1 MSLADLIDV
10 FEMEPPPIP
19 EGQDLED
26 FLLSPAQPDLIVSH
40 LRRRSISAIVESL
53 LGDRR
58 VHFRRREDGIEIE
71 LTDLR
76 PGGSERSLV
85 TFEEKMMIFM
95 TRGFAE
101 ISRSGQVES
110 AEMECGTCLG
120 IIPAGRNCCLSCGSA
135 AVQRGTIPKSVT
147 YSHLEPA
154 AGRSNEELLGRLW
167 ELLNAAS
174 I

>member
-10 FEMEPPPIP
+10 FEMEPPPMP

-40 LRRRSISAIVESL
+40 LRRRSISGILESL
-53 LGDRR
+53 LGGRR
-58 VHFRRREDGIEIE
+58 VDFHDEDDGIEIV

-76 PGGSERSLV
+76 PGGNQRSLV
-85 TFEEKMMIFM
+85 TFEEKMMVFM

-101 ISRSGQVES
+101 VSRSGQVES
-110 AEMECGTCLG
+110 AEMECGICLG
-120 IIPAGRNCCLSCGSA
+120 IIPAGRNRCPSCGSA
-135 AVQRGTIPKSVT
+135 ALQRGTMPKSVT

-154 AGRSNEELLGRLW
+154 AGRSNEELLERLW
-167 ELLNAAS
+167 ELLTTAS